1 MLTIKK
7 LEINKIFR
15 EFEYLK
21 SEFEYKSELVR
32 EADSQFLRNI
42 DEILNKNSELR
53 EIYNDKT
60 KPNLNIKENT
70 IVEDV
75 EEIEVEKEEDVKIK
89 GLYRQIAKL
98 THPDKVSD
106 VKLNQM
112 YIEAT
117 RYYVDRDIIA
127 IYKICDTLSI
137 PYEVEE
143 SDIDIVKQN
152 IDLLK
157 ERISFIENSYTFK
170 WYQIN
175 DEKKRNL
182 TTLSYIRTKLIT

>member
-1 MLTIKK
+1 MSTIKK

-42 DEILNKNSELR
+42 DNILNKNIELK
-53 EIYNDKT
+53 EIYESKV
-60 KPNLNIKENT
+60 KNT
-70 IVEDV
+70 IYIPSEDIKF
-75 EEIEVEKEEDVKIK
+75 EDIQEEDSEPVGGKLK
-89 GLYRQIAKL
+89 SLYRQIAKL

-106 VKLNQM
+106 VKLNQL
-112 YIEAT
+112 YIEST
-117 RYYVDRDIIA
+117 RYYVDRDIIG
-127 IYKICDTLSI
+127 IYKICDILSI
-137 PYEVEE
+137 NYEVEE
-143 SDIDIVKQN
+143 SDINIVKQN
-152 IDLLK
+152 IELLR

-170 WYQIN
+170 WYQIG
-175 DEKKRNL
+175 DENKRDL